1 MQTIDIRVAIGTVLL
16 HLVQL
21 PHSSERFV
29 LHPRPFCCCAVLAE
43 RMGSSSFERPLSSA
57 SALPPLRLAV
67 VGHVE
72 WVEFLAVDQLP
83 RPGAIGHALR
93 TLQEPAG
100 GGAVVAVQMAR
111 LQQQPVQF
119 FTALGRDS
127 VGEACVKRLEDLG
140 LEVHVAWKEVPT
152 RRGVS
157 MVDGEGDRAI
167 TVIGERLTPSLDDDL
182 PWEALGKCD
191 GLFITAADAPLLKAC
206 RSAAV
211 LAATPRVRLPVLQ
224 QAGVPLDA
232 LIGSGLDP
240 GERVESGQLN
250 PAPETVIRTE
260 GAAGGVSRPGGRYN
274 PSPLPGPLVESY
286 GCGDSFAAGVVTG
299 LAARWP
305 LAKAIAL
312 GAQCGAACATRF
324 GPYG

>member
-1 MQTIDIRVAIGTVLL
+1 M
-16 HLVQL
+16 
-21 PHSSERFV
+21 SSI
-29 LHPRPFCCCAVLAE
+29 
-43 RMGSSSFERPLSSA
+43 SS
-57 SALPPLRLAV
+57 LPPLRLAV

-72 WVEFLAVDQLP
+72 WMEFLAVDQLP
-83 RPGAIGHALR
+83 HPGTIGHALR

-111 LQQQPVQF
+111 LQQQPVHF
-119 FTALGRDS
+119 FTAIGRDS

-140 LEVHVAWKEVPT
+140 LVVHVAWREAPT
-152 RRGVS
+152 RRGIS
-157 MVDGEGDRAI
+157 LVDGEGDRAI

-182 PWEALGKCD
+182 PWEALGECD
-191 GLFITAADAPLLKAC
+191 GLFVTAADVPLLKAC
-206 RSAAV
+206 RAAAV

-224 QAGVPLDA
+224 KAGVPIDA

-240 GERVESGQLN
+240 GEMVDPDELN
-250 PAPETVIRTE
+250 PAPHTIIRTE
-260 GAAGGVSRPGGRYN
+260 GAAGGLSLPGGRYE
-274 PSPLPGPLVESY
+274 PAPLPGPMVESY

-299 LAARWP
+299 LAARWT
-305 LAKAIAL
+305 LANAIAL

>member
-1 MQTIDIRVAIGTVLL
+1 M
-16 HLVQL
+16 
-21 PHSSERFV
+21 P
-29 LHPRPFCCCAVLAE
+29 
-43 RMGSSSFERPLSSA
+43 SA
-57 SALPPLRLAV
+57 SALPPLHLAV

-93 TLQEPAG
+93 SLQEPAG

-111 LQQQPVQF
+111 LQQQPVHF

-140 LEVHVAWKEVPT
+140 LVVHVAWRQAPT
-152 RRGVS
+152 RRGIS
-157 MVDGEGDRAI
+157 LVDGEGDRAI
-167 TVIGERLTPSLDDDL
+167 TVIGERLTPSLDDAL
-182 PWEALGKCD
+182 PWEALGDCD
-191 GLFITAADAPLLKAC
+191 GLFVTAADVPLLKAC
-206 RSAAV
+206 RAAAV

-224 QAGVPLDA
+224 EAKVSLDA

-240 GERVESGQLN
+240 GERVEPEQLN
-250 PAPETVIRTE
+250 PAPHTLIRRK
-260 GAAGGVSRPGGRYN
+260 GAAGGLSRPGGRYD
-274 PSPLPGPLVESY
+274 PAPLPGPMVESY
-286 GCGDSFAAGVVTG
+286 GCGDSFAAGVLTG
-299 LAARWP
+299 LAARWT

>member
-1 MQTIDIRVAIGTVLL
+1 M
-16 HLVQL
+16 
-21 PHSSERFV
+21 
-29 LHPRPFCCCAVLAE
+29 
-43 RMGSSSFERPLSSA
+43 
-57 SALPPLRLAV
+57 

-111 LQQQPVQF
+111 LLQQPVQF
-119 FTALGRDS
+119 FTAMGRDE
-127 VGEACVKRLEDLG
+127 VGQACVQRLEQLG
-140 LEVHVAWKEVPT
+140 LEVHVAWREAPT
-152 RRGVS
+152 RRGLS
-157 MVDGEGDRAI
+157 LVDGEGDRAI
-167 TVIGERLTPSLDDDL
+167 TVIGERLTPTLEDPL
-182 PWEALGKCD
+182 PWSALADCD
-191 GLFITAADAPLLKAC
+191 GLFVTAADAPLLKAC
-206 RSAAV
+206 RAAAV

-224 QAGVPLDA
+224 EARVALDA

-240 GERVESGQLN
+240 AERVDPAQLN
-250 PAPETVIRTE
+250 PPPQTLIRTE
-260 GAAGGVSRPGGRYN
+260 GSSGGLSLPGGRYA
-274 PSPLPGPLVESY
+274 PAALPGPMVESY

-299 LAARWP
+299 LAARWS
-305 LAKAIAL
+305 LAQAIAL

>member
-1 MQTIDIRVAIGTVLL
+1 M
-16 HLVQL
+16 
-21 PHSSERFV
+21 
-29 LHPRPFCCCAVLAE
+29 
-43 RMGSSSFERPLSSA
+43 
-57 SALPPLRLAV
+57 AV

-111 LQQQPVQF
+111 LLKQPVQF
-119 FTALGRDS
+119 FTALGRDA
-127 VGEACVKRLEDLG
+127 VGEACVKRLEQLG
-140 LEVHVAWKEVPT
+140 LEVHVAWREAPT
-152 RRGVS
+152 RRGLS
-157 MVDGEGDRAI
+157 LVDGEGDRAI
-167 TVIGERLTPSLDDDL
+167 TVIGERLSPTLEDPL
-182 PWEALGKCD
+182 PWAALADCD
-191 GLFITAADAPLLKAC
+191 GLFVTAADAPLLKAC
-206 RSAAV
+206 RAAAV

-224 QAGVPLDA
+224 QAGVALDA

-240 GERVESGQLN
+240 GERVDPAQLN
-250 PAPETVIRTE
+250 PPPQTLIRTE
-260 GAAGGVSRPGGRYN
+260 GAAGGVSLPGGRYAAA
-274 PSPLPGPLVESY
+274 PLPGPMVESY

-305 LAKAIAL
+305 LAQAIAL
-312 GAQCGAACATRF
+312 GGQCGAACATRF

>member
-1 MQTIDIRVAIGTVLL
+1 MEL
-16 HLVQL
+16 QL
-21 PHSSERFV
+21 SWT
-29 LHPRPFCCCAVLAE
+29 A
-43 RMGSSSFERPLSSA
+43 LSSTD
-57 SALPPLRLAV
+57 ALPPLRLAV

-93 TLQEPAG
+93 ALEEPAG

-111 LQQQPVQF
+111 LQRQPVQF

-127 VGEACVKRLEDLG
+127 IGEACVKRLKHLG
-140 LEVHVAWKEVPT
+140 LEVHVAWRESPT
-152 RRGVS
+152 RRGIS
-157 MVDGEGDRAI
+157 LVDREGDRAI
-167 TVIGERLTPSLDDDL
+167 TVIGERLTPALDDDL
-182 PWEALGKCD
+182 PWEILSTCD
-191 GLFITAADAPLLKAC
+191 GLFVTAADAPLLKAC

-224 QAGVPLDA
+224 EAGVTLDA

-240 GERVESGQLN
+240 SERVDPAQLN
-250 PAPETVIRTE
+250 PAPYTLIRTE
-260 GAAGGVSRPGGRYN
+260 GAAGGISLPGGRYD
-274 PSPLPGPLVESY
+274 PAPLPGPMVESY

-299 LAARWP
+299 LAARWS
-305 LAKAIAL
+305 LENAIAL

>member
-1 MQTIDIRVAIGTVLL
+1 M
-16 HLVQL
+16 
-21 PHSSERFV
+21 
-29 LHPRPFCCCAVLAE
+29 
-43 RMGSSSFERPLSSA
+43 SSA

-72 WVEFLAVDQLP
+72 WVEFLEVDQLP

-93 TLQEPAG
+93 ALQEPAG

-111 LQQQPVQF
+111 LQQRPVQF

-127 VGEACVKRLEDLG
+127 LGEACVKRLEDLG
-140 LEVHVAWKEVPT
+140 LEVHVAWREEST

-167 TVIGERLTPSLDDDL
+167 TVIGERLTPSLNDDL
-182 PWEALGKCD
+182 PWQALSDCD
-191 GLFITAADAPLLKAC
+191 GLFVTAADASLLKAC

-224 QAGVPLDA
+224 EAGVSLDA
-232 LIGSGLDP
+232 LIGSGFDP
-240 GERVESGQLN
+240 SERVEPLQLN
-250 PAPETVIRTE
+250 PAPHALIRTE
-260 GAAGGVSRPGGRYN
+260 GPAGGCSLPGGRYE
-274 PSPLPGPLVESY
+274 PSPLPGPMVESY

>member
-1 MQTIDIRVAIGTVLL
+1 MFSI
-16 HLVQL
+16 
-21 PHSSERFV
+21 SS
-29 LHPRPFCCCAVLAE
+29 
-43 RMGSSSFERPLSSA
+43 
-57 SALPPLRLAV
+57 LPPLRLAV

-72 WVEFLAVDQLP
+72 WMEFLAVDQLP
-83 RPGAIGHALR
+83 HPGTIGHALR

-111 LQQQPVQF
+111 LQQQPVHF
-119 FTALGRDS
+119 FTAIGRDS

-140 LEVHVAWKEVPT
+140 LVVHVAWREAPT
-152 RRGVS
+152 RRGIS
-157 MVDGEGDRAI
+157 LVDGEGDRAI

-182 PWEALGKCD
+182 PWEALGEFD
-191 GLFITAADAPLLKAC
+191 GLFVTAADVPLLKAC
-206 RSAAV
+206 RAAAV

-224 QAGVPLDA
+224 KAGVSIDA

-240 GERVESGQLN
+240 DELVDPDQLN
-250 PAPETVIRTE
+250 PAPHMLIRTE
-260 GAAGGVSRPGGRYN
+260 GAAGGLSLPGGHYD

-286 GCGDSFAAGVVTG
+286 GCGDSFAAGVLTG
-299 LAARWP
+299 LAARWT

-324 GPYG
+324 GPYS

>member
-1 MQTIDIRVAIGTVLL
+1 MTTA
-16 HLVQL
+16 
-21 PHSSERFV
+21 
-29 LHPRPFCCCAVLAE
+29 
-43 RMGSSSFERPLSSA
+43 
-57 SALPPLRLAV
+57 ALPPLRLAV

-93 TLQEPAG
+93 SLQEPAG

-127 VGEACVKRLEDLG
+127 VGEACVKRLEHLG
-140 LEVHVAWKEVPT
+140 LEVHVGWRETPT
-152 RRGVS
+152 RRGLS
-157 MVDGEGDRAI
+157 MVDDEGDRAI
-167 TVIGERLTPSLDDDL
+167 TVIGERLTPTLDDDL
-182 PWEALGKCD
+182 PWDALAACD
-191 GLFITAADAPLLKAC
+191 GLFVTAADAPLLKAC

-224 QAGVPLDA
+224 EAKVLLDA

-240 GERVESGQLN
+240 GEQVEPEQLN
-250 PAPETVIRTE
+250 PAPHTLIRTE
-260 GAAGGVSRPGGRYN
+260 GAAGGFSRPGGRYE
-274 PSPLPGPLVESY
+274 PAPLPGPLVESY

-299 LAARWP
+299 LAARWS
-305 LAKAIAL
+305 LAEAIAL
-312 GAQCGAACATRF
+312 GARCGAACATRF
-324 GPYG
+324 GPYA

>member
-1 MQTIDIRVAIGTVLL
+1 MKQSPITNENGLL
-16 HLVQL
+16 RLGF
-21 PHSSERFV
+21 S
-29 LHPRPFCCCAVLAE
+29 
-43 RMGSSSFERPLSSA
+43 LSSA

-72 WVEFLAVDQLP
+72 WVEFLEVDQLP
-83 RPGAIGHALR
+83 SPGAIGHALR
-93 TLQEPAG
+93 ALQEPAG

-127 VGEACVKRLEDLG
+127 LGEACVKRLEDLG
-140 LEVHVAWKEVPT
+140 LEVHVAWREEST

-182 PWEALGKCD
+182 PWQALSDCD
-191 GLFITAADAPLLKAC
+191 GLFVTAADASLLKAC

-211 LAATPRVRLPVLQ
+211 LAATPRVRLAVLQ
-224 QAGVPLDA
+224 EAGVSLDA
-232 LIGSGLDP
+232 LIGSGLDQS
-240 GERVESGQLN
+240 ERVEPMQLN
-250 PAPETVIRTE
+250 PAPHTLIRTE
-260 GAAGGVSRPGGRYN
+260 GPAGGCSFPGGRYA
-274 PSPLPGPLVESY
+274 PSPLPGPMVESY

-324 GPYG
+324 GPYASTR

>member
-1 MQTIDIRVAIGTVLL
+1 M
-16 HLVQL
+16 
-21 PHSSERFV
+21 SST
-29 LHPRPFCCCAVLAE
+29 
-43 RMGSSSFERPLSSA
+43 

-93 TLQEPAG
+93 SLQEPAG

-127 VGEACVKRLEDLG
+127 IGEACVKRLEHLG
-140 LEVHVAWKEVPT
+140 LEVHVAWRETPT
-152 RRGVS
+152 RRGLS
-157 MVDGEGDRAI
+157 MVDDEGDRAI
-167 TVIGERLTPSLDDDL
+167 TVIGERLTPTLDDDL
-182 PWEALGKCD
+182 PWDALAACD
-191 GLFITAADAPLLKAC
+191 GLFVTAADAPLLKAC

-224 QAGVPLDA
+224 EARVLLDA

-240 GERVESGQLN
+240 GEQVELDQLN
-250 PAPETVIRTE
+250 PAPQALIRTE
-260 GAAGGVSRPGGRYN
+260 GAAGGLSRPGGRYE
-274 PSPLPGPLVESY
+274 PAPLPGPLVESY
-286 GCGDSFAAGVVTG
+286 GCGDSFAAGVVSG
-299 LAARWP
+299 LAARWS
-305 LAKAIAL
+305 LAEAIAL

-324 GPYG
+324 GPYE